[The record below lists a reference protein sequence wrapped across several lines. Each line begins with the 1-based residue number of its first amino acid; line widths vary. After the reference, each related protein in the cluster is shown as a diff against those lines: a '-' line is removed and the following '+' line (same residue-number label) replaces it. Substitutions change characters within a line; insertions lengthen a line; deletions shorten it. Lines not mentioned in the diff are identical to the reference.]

1 MTTRP
6 ILIALA
12 AGLALSACTDA
23 DWTRT
28 MHYIGISEGS
38 GAPPPRPAAR
48 AMPATPAPGGTMPT
62 GAMPDRPMATGART
76 AEAAARPAEPP
87 QVIQPGVNPFCAS
100 VARQDSEAND
110 FDAPTQQRVFVQS
123 YQQCVRVFGNANPQ

>member
-6 ILIALA
+6 ILMALA

-38 GAPPPRPAAR
+38 GAPPPAQARVMPARAAPSG
-48 AMPATPAPGGTMPT
+48 AMPARPMTT
-62 GAMPDRPMATGART
+62 PMATEPRT
-76 AEAAARPAEPP
+76 AEAARPGEPP